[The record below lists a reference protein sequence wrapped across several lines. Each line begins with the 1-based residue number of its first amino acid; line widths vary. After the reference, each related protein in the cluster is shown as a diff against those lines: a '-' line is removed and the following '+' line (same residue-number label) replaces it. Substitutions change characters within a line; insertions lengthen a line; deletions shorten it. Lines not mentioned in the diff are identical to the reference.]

1 MLPYESRTIGGGE
14 LSEATSLQ
22 GEHLQIERL
31 ATMLGR
37 IVMRPLPPPPTEFNA
52 IRHAFTNGLKRHLR
66 NEDAIVY
73 PRLLQ
78 SGNARVRTI
87 AGRLLAE
94 SGELSE
100 RFDAYCARW
109 TGATIAADWPGFRFA
124 TSELLGMLDRRIAA
138 AAFELY
144 PLLAAEGG
152 EARDGAAQWCGVAER
167 PRMRLRLVSAPTGR
181 AA

>member
-1 MLPYESRTIGGGE
+1 M
-14 LSEATSLQ
+14 SEATSLQ
-22 GEHLQIERL
+22 AEHLQIERL

-37 IVMRPLPPPPTEFNA
+37 IVMRPLPPPPTEFA
-52 IRHAFTNGLKRHLR
+52 RIRHAFTNGLKRHLT

-78 SGNARVRTI
+78 SGNAQVRAV

-94 SGELSE
+94 SGELTE
-100 RFDAYCARW
+100 VFDADCARW
-109 TGATIAADWPGFRFA
+109 TGTTIAADWPGFRFA

-138 AAFELY
+138 EAFELY
-144 PLLAAEGG
+144 PLLVAEGAEG
-152 EARDGAAQWCGVAER
+152 REGAAQWCGVAER
-167 PRMRLRLVSAPTGR
+167 PRLRLRLVTAPAER